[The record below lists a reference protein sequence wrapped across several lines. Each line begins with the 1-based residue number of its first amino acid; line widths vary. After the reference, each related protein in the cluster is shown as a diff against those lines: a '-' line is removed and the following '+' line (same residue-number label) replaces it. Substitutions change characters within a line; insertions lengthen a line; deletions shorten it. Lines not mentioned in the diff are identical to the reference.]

1 MLALIFF
8 SFVGMLIPQQQPDQA
23 SGQSTLV
30 IEERSTDIAVRTPDP
45 QVRYRLKS
53 GGFISR
59 TTDGGATWNGQLVSP
74 NAALAAGSAPSPTV
88 CWVVDT
94 RLHPSHGDT
103 ANKRTAP

>member
-8 SFVGMLIPQQQPDQA
+8 SLAGLLIPPQQPNQS
-23 SGQSTLV
+23 SGQGTLV

-45 QVRYRLKS
+45 QVRYRLTN

-74 NAALAAGSAPSPTV
+74 NSALAAGSAPSPNV
-88 CWVVDT
+88 CWLVGSKCVIYRSTDGAT
-94 RLHPSHGDT
+94 
-103 ANKRTAP
+103 